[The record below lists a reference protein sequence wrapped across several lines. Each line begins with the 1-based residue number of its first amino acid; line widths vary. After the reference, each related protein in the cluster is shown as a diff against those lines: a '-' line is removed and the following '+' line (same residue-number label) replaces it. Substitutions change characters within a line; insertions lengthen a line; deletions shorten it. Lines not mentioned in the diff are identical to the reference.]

1 MLEIIKNTKKIRAK
15 KSGVLES
22 INALE
27 LAKLSL
33 ELGAGRKSKED
44 KIDYSVGIKLNKNVG
59 DIITKGQVL
68 ATIYYN
74 SDYTMNDVD
83 YYFTIK

>member
-1 MLEIIKNTKKIRAK
+1 
-15 KSGVLES
+15 VLVE
-22 INALE
+22 
-27 LAKLSL
+27 
-33 ELGAGRKSKED
+33 KSKED

-83 YYFTIK
+83 NYFTIK